1 MSLRRPSLA
10 LACALALVAS
20 TARAGEPAPVAP
32 ADALTGKAELG
43 YLATSGNSD
52 TSSLNAK
59 LAMGFELATW
69 RHSLSA
75 VAVKS
80 EDSGLTTAERYQFG
94 LKSDYKIN
102 EHDYLFATVNWEQD
116 EFAGFSQRTSEAV
129 GYGRRLL
136 SSPEHHLDL
145 ELGVGARQTELVL
158 GPSVDETILRAS
170 GKYTWFISAGSAF
183 DQSLIVEKG
192 GETTYTESVSAL
204 GVKIN
209 GALSLKVSYTIKDN
223 SKVPAGLENTD
234 TYTAI
239 GIEYTF

>member
-1 MSLRRPSLA
+1 MTLRACCLSLA
-10 LACALALVAS
+10 LIAAAA
-20 TARAGEPAPVAP
+20 AAEPAPEGG
-32 ADALTGKAELG
+32 LTGKAELG
-43 YLATSGNSD
+43 YLATSGNTD

-59 LAMGFELATW
+59 LAMQFEAISW

-75 VAVKS
+75 AAVRS
-80 EDSGLTTAERYQFG
+80 EDSGIITAERYQFG
-94 LKSDYKIN
+94 LKSDYKFN
-102 EHDYLFATVNWEQD
+102 EHDYMFVTVNWEQD
-116 EFAGFSQRTSEAV
+116 EFAGFSQRTSEAI
-129 GYGRRLL
+129 GYGRRLI
-136 SSPEHHLDL
+136 SSPAHHLDL
-145 ELGVGARQTELVL
+145 ELGVGARQTDLVL

-170 GKYTWFISAGSAF
+170 GKYKWSISETSTF

-192 GETTYTESVSAL
+192 GESTYTESVSAL
-204 GVKIN
+204 GVRIN